1 MTHTDP
7 QSDEELA
14 QLCAQ
19 GDRGAFRVLYE
30 RHLGRVTH
38 QVGRLMGPGGDIES
52 VVQDVFIQVYRSLQS
67 FRGESR
73 FTTWLY
79 RVTRNVTVDRLRRQ
93 PPTVALPELRG
104 LVAPQQEWSR
114 LTARERLKHLYAALN
129 NLSASHREAFI
140 LYELEG
146 KSLAEIAELTGDS
159 LNTVASRVRRS
170 RENLRALLEQLDQA
184 QQRPTHKREGQA

>member
-1 MTHTDP
+1 MATSQAETDE
-7 QSDEELA
+7 DLA
-14 QLCAQ
+14 RRCAQ
-19 GDRGAFRVLYE
+19 GDKHAFRVLYE

-38 QVGRLMGPGGDIES
+38 QVGRLMGPSADVEA
-52 VVQDVFIQVYRSLQS
+52 VVQDVFVQVYRSLKG

-104 LVAPQQEWSR
+104 LMAPQQEWGR
-114 LTARERLKHLYAALN
+114 LTAREQLKHLYAALN

-140 LYELEG
+140 LYEMEG
-146 KSLAEIAELTGDS
+146 KTLAEISELTGDS

-170 RENLRALLEQLDQA
+170 RENLRTLLAQLDQA
-184 QQRPTHKREGQA
+184 QQRPSRQEGQA